1 MLVSHQLF
9 HRGQI
14 HSRHN
19 ESTSEGMP
27 LIMKCKID
35 NPASCAGSSTCFHH
49 LTVLKHRLHW
59 IAIAMHLK
67 LLQRG
72 CQRFVPGDVACFVSL
87 GVCGFN
93 VLGYTF
99 RPRRSQNRGGTVSN
113 FSPAV
118 ADKACKA
125 MRAEIRD
132 WKLHLRSGKSIE
144 DLSRMFNSEIRGWL
158 HRFA

>member
-1 MLVSHQLF
+1 M
-9 HRGQI
+9 R
-14 HSRHN
+14 
-19 ESTSEGMP
+19 
-27 LIMKCKID
+27 
-35 NPASCAGSSTCFHH
+35 
-49 LTVLKHRLHW
+49 
-59 IAIAMHLK
+59 
-67 LLQRG
+67 LQRSE
-72 CQRFVPGDVACFVSL
+72 VYISAPAVAES
-87 GVCGFN
+87 
-93 VLGYTF
+93 
-99 RPRRSQNRGGTVSN
+99 GGTVSN